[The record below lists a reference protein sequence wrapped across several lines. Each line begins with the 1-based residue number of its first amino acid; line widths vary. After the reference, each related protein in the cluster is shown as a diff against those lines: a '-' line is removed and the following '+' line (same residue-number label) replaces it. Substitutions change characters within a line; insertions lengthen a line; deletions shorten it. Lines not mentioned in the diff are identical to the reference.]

1 MRLFIEEVSLLTVD
15 GPDWACHAA
24 LDNVISNDFS
34 GTSSSTMSPTTIA
47 RARRCRAPLSKSRCL
62 QPHRQL
68 PPLDHATAGLPWAIH
83 AASDLIVSLRLL
95 EYATTRVPRAGDAII
110 DYVLDYDHSD
120 MSSSG
125 FHQIITRHAQHAF
138 RIIGRQQLQDYPL
151 ADSPNRTKARGLLLV
166 ICTQSTSPHGKQP
179 KWDRVYQEGY
189 SRGQPDEGI
198 LYT

>member
-1 MRLFIEEVSLLTVD
+1 
-15 GPDWACHAA
+15 
-24 LDNVISNDFS
+24 
-34 GTSSSTMSPTTIA
+34 MSPTTIA

-62 QPHRQL
+62 QPRRQL
-68 PPLDHATAGLPWAIH
+68 PPLDHTTAGLPREIH

-95 EYATTRVPRAGDAII
+95 EYATARVPRAGDAII
-110 DYVLDYDHSD
+110 DYVLDYDRSD

-125 FHQIITRHAQHAF
+125 FRQIITRHAQHAF
-138 RIIGRQQLQDYPL
+138 RIIGRQRLQDYPL

-179 KWDRVYQEGY
+179 KRDRVYQEGY